1 MIPEPSE
8 ASKGEVLKTK
18 MTAHSLHKALSAM
31 LLSKVQDGQSLEE
44 LNKLLIEYVYRGS
57 NITYNET
64 RRNQELS

>member
-31 LLSKVQDGQSLEE
+31 LLGKVQDRQTLEE
-44 LNKLLIEYVYRGS
+44 LNRLLIEYVYKGS

-64 RRNQELS
+64 RNQELS